1 MAPPHLPRLLDALYA
16 RTAPYYNQVL
26 QTWWVSTPDGVQQV
40 LTDDALS
47 AAHGVPI
54 EQLAARGPT
63 VVGMQASTDRR
74 HDDLRGAV
82 APQLRPPRDG
92 FAPIR
97 GTPEI
102 ATRLLDQ
109 IVEPR
114 PNLRRAQRRTGQTD
128 LVREYAQPFAAYAMC
143 LLMGLPR
150 EAAPN
155 VWRWLEEQVDT
166 AAPTDPT
173 PLWERQW
180 APWLALLDQRRA
192 QPGSDVGGL
201 VDYLLQLQAGRYRV
215 DGRPMSDEDIA
226 ACCTTLL
233 AVGAATVAAGIA
245 TTVACL
251 HQYDL
256 VDAVRAEPTLV
267 PDAVREALRY
277 EPPLPTVRRRA
288 RTDVEVDGQRIPAGA
303 SVTACLLAANHAPD
317 RWPDP
322 DAFKLGRAQGQT
334 LAFSLGGH
342 RCPAEDLAAIELQ
355 IGLSE
360 LIRRLPGLRVEPTAA
375 LERRWPALVPG
386 LVDLPCRFDA
396 DAAIAVKQQR
406 ADG

>member
-1 MAPPHLPRLLDALYA
+1 MAPPHVPRLPDALYA

-26 QTWWVSTPDGVQQV
+26 RTWWVSTPDGVQQV

-54 EQLAARGPT
+54 EQLTARGPI

-74 HDDLRGAV
+74 QDDLRGAV
-82 APQLRPPRDG
+82 TPQLRPPRDG

-97 GTPEI
+97 GIPEV

-114 PNLRRAQRRTGQTD
+114 TGQAE
-128 LVREYAQPFAAYAMC
+128 LVKEYTQPFAAQAMC
-143 LLMGLPR
+143 LLMGLPV
-150 EAAPN
+150 AVASN

-192 QPGSDVGGL
+192 QPGSEVGGL
-201 VDYLLQLQAGRYRV
+201 VDYLLRLQAGRYRV
-215 DGRPMSDEDIA
+215 DGRRMSDEDIA

-233 AVGAATVAAGIA
+233 AVGAATVAASIA
-245 TTVACL
+245 STVAYL
-251 HQYDL
+251 HQYEL
-256 VDAVRAEPTLV
+256 IDAVRAEPTLV
-267 PDAVREALRY
+267 ADAVREALRC

-288 RTDVEVDGQRIPAGA
+288 RTAVEVDGQRIPAGEW
-303 SVTACLLAANHAPD
+303 VTACLLAASHDPD

-334 LAFSLGGH
+334 LAFGLGEH

-355 IGLSE
+355 VGLSE
-360 LIRRLPGLRVEPTAA
+360 VVRRLPGLRVEPTAV